1 MLVAWNPA
9 AYLFEANMIV
19 YQYSA
24 PVVRDEDDEDSE
36 DDADLDGEMNLIR
49 KRDRDRA
56 SLPVSAGNKGQ
67 NKDK

>member
-36 DDADLDGEMNLIR
+36 DDADLDGEMNS
-49 KRDRDRA
+49 D
-56 SLPVSAGNKGQ
+56 SQTG
-67 NKDK
+67 